1 MYEFGPFQLDPTDRV
16 LFREGEVLLL
26 SPKGFDLLL
35 VLVRNAGR
43 VVAKDE
49 LMREVWPNTFVEDNN
64 LTVNVS
70 ALRKILD
77 ERPSSQTYIQTVPRR
92 GYRFAASVRHS
103 RESLPVIQQW
113 PRSAELDSEIV
124 VGREPEL
131 HKLEAFLTKAVQGC
145 GRMIFITGEPG
156 IGKTALSNAFLRLVR
171 SRYPAAKL
179 TQGRCLEQYGAGEP
193 YLPVLDSLSAL
204 LSGPDREFVAGVLR
218 CYAPTWC
225 LQFPSVFASDDAREQ
240 LYRETVG
247 ATKERMLREMVDALG
262 ALASAAP
269 LVLHFEDLHWA
280 DPSST
285 DLLRRLCHDIRNHK
299 LLVTGTFRP
308 EDVERGNRAFQNFLL
323 EAQTHNQCEEITL
336 DPLTEQAL
344 GSYLNNRFDPNCF
357 DPEIAFLIHRKTEG
371 QPLFASSLAQFLVER
386 GDIARAG
393 ECWILTRPLS
403 ELDLEVPVNVRKM
416 LHRKLEFLDAEDRR
430 SLEYA
435 SIQGEEFTTVLL
447 AGSLRTDDV
456 VLEERLDRLDKV
468 HGLIQTIGED
478 ELSDGTLSTR
488 YRFAHVLYQNA
499 VYHDLVKTRRVLL
512 HRQAGDLIIR
522 VYGDD
527 ARRLATQLAMHFERG
542 RDFGRTVEFLVQ
554 AGDNARLIHAN
565 EKALEHY
572 SRALSF
578 VPRLPSDDQPSLLST
593 IYQKRGPAY
602 LATGQFEDA
611 IRDFTNLLS
620 EARAM
625 NDPAREHS
633 ALNSLVEVYFYAHR
647 LDELDKCVGEA
658 LSIAENLGDERLRL
672 ETMAFIAMR
681 QDILG
686 ELAEAKQKFD
696 EIIRIARRFDYK
708 RALLDALAWR
718 GQLYFFQSEYE
729 CAREVLLEALNLA
742 SDLRHGPLLIQTQFF
757 LGLSLG
763 NMGRMSESLAVL
775 RRALEMARRNG
786 DQYWPAK
793 ILNCVAWI
801 YRELED
807 FDEAAKYDLESLQVA
822 RTNKVSEA
830 ETNALINLG
839 YDCTHAADPEKALRS
854 FEQAGAILQADVWS
868 RWLFQMRLFAGL
880 ATHQLAQGD
889 LDETE
894 KYARLLFESANR
906 YESRKYMAIADKLLA
921 EIAITR
927 DDFTKAH
934 AHLSTALNRLA
945 AYSVPVV
952 EWKLYSLLGRVR
964 LQLGDGSAREAFE
977 TACSIVQLIGRSVQ
991 DENLRASFL
1000 GSPAVQKVLSSQVTC
1015 QSA

>member
-1 MYEFGPFQLDPTDRV
+1 MYKFGPFRLDPTDRV
-16 LFREGEVLLL
+16 LFREAEVLLL
-26 SPKGFDLLL
+26 PPKAFDLLL

-43 VVAKDE
+43 VVLKDE

-64 LTVNVS
+64 LTVNIS
-70 ALRKILD
+70 ALRKILG
-77 ERPSSQTYIQTVPRR
+77 ERSSSQTYIQTVPRR
-92 GYRFAASVRHS
+92 GYRFAARLRDS
-103 RESLPVIQQW
+103 RESLPVLQQSH
-113 PRSAELDSEIV
+113 RFAELDSEII

-131 HKLEAFLTKAVQGC
+131 RKLETFLTKAVQGC
-145 GRMIFITGEPG
+145 GRMVFITGEPG
-156 IGKTALSNAFLRLVR
+156 IGKTALSNAFLRVVR

-179 TQGRCLEQYGAGEP
+179 MQGRCLEQFGAGES
-193 YLPVLDSLSAL
+193 YLPVLDSVSAL
-204 LSGPDREFVAGVLR
+204 LTGPDREFVAGVLR
-218 CYAPTWC
+218 SYAPTWC
-225 LQFPSVFASDDAREQ
+225 LQFPSVFASDETREQ
-240 LYRETVG
+240 LYRESVG
-247 ATKERMLREMVDALG
+247 ATKERMLREMVDALA

-285 DLLRRLCHDIRNHK
+285 DLLRRLCQDIGKHK

-308 EDVERGNRAFQNFLL
+308 EDVERGNRAFQKFLL
-323 EAQTHNQCEEITL
+323 EAQTHNQCEEIAL
-336 DPLTEQAL
+336 DLLTEEAL
-344 GSYLNNRFDPNCF
+344 GTYLNTRFDPNRF
-357 DPEIAFLIHRKTEG
+357 GPEIAVLVHRKTEG
-371 QPLFASSLAQFLVER
+371 QPLFATSLAQFLVER
-386 GDIARAG
+386 GDIARVG
-393 ECWILTRPLS
+393 EYWMLKRPFS

-416 LHRKLEFLDAEDRR
+416 LHRKLDFLDAEDRCA
-430 SLEYA
+430 LEYA
-435 SIQGEEFTTVLL
+435 SVQGEEFSSVLL
-447 AGSLRTDDV
+447 AGLLRTGIV
-456 VLEERLDRLDKV
+456 VLEERLDRLDKA
-468 HGLIQTIGED
+468 HRLIQTIGED
-478 ELSDGTLSTR
+478 DLPDGTVSTR

-499 VYHDLVKTRRVLL
+499 LYHDVVKTRRVLL
-512 HRQAGDLIIR
+512 HREAGYLILR
-522 VYGDD
+522 TYGHD

-542 RDFGRTVEFLVQ
+542 RDFGRAVEFLIQ

-572 SRALSF
+572 SRALGF
-578 VPRLPSDDQPSLLST
+578 VPRLPSENQAALLST

-611 IRDFTNLLS
+611 IRDFTNFLD
-620 EARAM
+620 EARSM
-625 NDPAREHS
+625 KDPAREHS
-633 ALNSLVEVYFYAHR
+633 ALNALIEVYFYAHR
-647 LDELDKCVGEA
+647 LDELDKCAGQA

-681 QDILG
+681 QDIVG
-686 ELAEAKQKFD
+686 ELAEAKRNLD

-729 CAREVLLEALNLA
+729 CAREVLLQALNLA

-763 NMGRMSESLAVL
+763 NMGSMSEALEVL
-775 RRALEMARRNG
+775 GRALERARRNG

-793 ILNCVAWI
+793 ILNCIAWI
-801 YRELED
+801 YRELEA
-807 FDEAAKYDLESLQVA
+807 FDEAAKYDLESLQLA

-839 YDCTHAADPEKALRS
+839 YDCTHTADRERALRS
-854 FEQAGAILQADVWS
+854 FERAGAILETDVWS

-880 ATHQLAQGD
+880 ATHHLAQGD
-889 LDETE
+889 LEETE
-894 KYARLLFESANR
+894 KYARLLFEYANR

-921 EIAITR
+921 EIAVAR

-934 AHLSTALNRLA
+934 AHLSSALNRLA
-945 AYSVPVV
+945 GYSVPVV

-964 LQLGDGSAREAFE
+964 LQLRDRSAGEAFAR
-977 TACSIVQLIGRSVQ
+977 ACGIVQSIGGSVQ

-1000 GSPAVQKVLSSQVTC
+1000 GSAAVQKVLRRQAIC
-1015 QSA
+1015 QPA